1 MLHKIKVGFYLQNQG
16 CSDVDLRYPERGNPG
31 VGGTQF
37 TTIATAYYLDKYYGD
52 RVEPILLANSLELL
66 PPSLKTYHVEGD
78 LDAVAKS
85 ETLECDIL
93 VFRSQIGNHPIYDRL
108 EKSKLKAIARS
119 NNTPDCRGLE
129 RIANCPQIKAH
140 VCVGHEQL
148 DLLRDH
154 QIFAKSIR
162 IFDLFSFENFVPKQE
177 IIKEGNKVVFLG
189 NIIPPKGFHHLARVW
204 PSITKKSPDAKL
216 IVIGSGQLYDRVS
229 KLGKWG
235 IAEENYEKQYI
246 RPFLS
251 DKNGK
256 IMKSVYF
263 AGLLGTEKIEIL
275 QNADVGVI
283 NPSGFTEVCPASALE
298 IQACGTPVV
307 SGAKWGL
314 LDTVLHKQTGLLGN
328 NDRELRQNI
337 LYLLNNPT
345 VARELGANGIDFVK
359 NNFSPQLITKQW
371 LELFV
376 DICND
381 KPPQP
386 QSMKPNYYYNAK
398 FVRENMRKLKYWV
411 PLLRKLPAVVEVKSL
426 ILKAI
431 GRI

>member
-1 MLHKIKVGFYLQNQG
+1 
-16 CSDVDLRYPERGNPG
+16 
-31 VGGTQF
+31 
-37 TTIATAYYLDKYYGD
+37 
-52 RVEPILLANSLELL
+52 
-66 PPSLKTYHVEGD
+66 
-78 LDAVAKS
+78 
-85 ETLECDIL
+85 
-93 VFRSQIGNHPIYDRL
+93 
-108 EKSKLKAIARS
+108 
-119 NNTPDCRGLE
+119 
-129 RIANCPQIKAH
+129 
-140 VCVGHEQL
+140 
-148 DLLRDH
+148 
-154 QIFAKSIR
+154 
-162 IFDLFSFENFVPKQE
+162 
-177 IIKEGNKVVFLG
+177 
-189 NIIPPKGFHHLARVW
+189 
-204 PSITKKSPDAKL
+204 
-216 IVIGSGQLYDRVS
+216 
-229 KLGKWG
+229 
-235 IAEENYEKQYI
+235 
-246 RPFLS
+246 
-251 DKNGK
+251 
-256 IMKSVYF
+256 MKSVYF